1 VARARMELTGM
12 SADRPTPSALVE
24 LRAAAEHARW
34 RVARYRRRMYLGRGE
49 PQRLAELE
57 RVARGA
63 DDRLRRAQALD
74 HR

>member
-1 VARARMELTGM
+1 MN
-12 SADRPTPSALVE
+12 ADRPTPPALVE

-34 RVARYRRRMYLGRGE
+34 RLARYRQRMYLGRGE

-57 RVARGA
+57 RVATGA
-63 DDRLRRAQALD
+63 ADRLRRAQARD